1 MASEDLRI
9 VERPTLRHPVMIT
22 AFRGWNDGGQAA
34 TVAAG
39 YLVQRWDATRFAD
52 IDPEAFVDFQ
62 AVRPTVTLD
71 EGLSRRIEWPENAF
85 YHAAIP
91 GTDRDAVILLGVEPN
106 YRWRAFTELVIGLAR
121 DLGVELVVTLGA
133 LLADVPHT
141 RPAPVTGAATDP
153 ALVEELG
160 LQLSRYEGPTGIVGV
175 LHDACRVAGLRSV
188 SLWSAVPHYVSLA
201 PSPRAAKAL
210 CTRLS
215 ELLDAPIDLTELDD
229 AEAEYAAQVS
239 EAVASDPDTQ
249 AYVEELE
256 QRADS
261 IESFAEGGEL
271 PTGESLA
278 AELTRFL
285 RDRERRRPPDDPDAP
300 EA

>member
-1 MASEDLRI
+1 MSELNISFTPVLR
-9 VERPTLRHPVMIT
+9 RPVLVA
-22 AFRGWNDGGQAA
+22 AFRGWNDGGQGASL
-34 TVAAG
+34 AAG
-39 YLVQRWDATRFAD
+39 YLAKHWGGERFAE
-52 IDPEAFVDFQ
+52 IDPENFFDFQ
-62 AVRPTVTLD
+62 ATRPHVSLV
-71 EGLSRRIEWPENAF
+71 EGQTRHIEWPENAF

-91 GTDRDAVILLGVEPN
+91 GADRDALILLGVEPN

-121 DLGVELVVTLGA
+121 DVGVELVVTLGA

-153 ALVEELG
+153 QLVEELG

-175 LHDACRVAGLRSV
+175 LHDACRAAGLRSV

-210 CTRLS
+210 CTRLAD
-215 ELLDAPIDLTELDD
+215 LLGTPIDMTELDE
-229 AEAEYAAQVS
+229 AEADYASQVS

-256 QRADS
+256 QRADT

-271 PTGESLA
+271 PSGESLA

-285 RDRERRRPPDDPDAP
+285 REREHGRKDDPPD
-300 EA
+300 EQS